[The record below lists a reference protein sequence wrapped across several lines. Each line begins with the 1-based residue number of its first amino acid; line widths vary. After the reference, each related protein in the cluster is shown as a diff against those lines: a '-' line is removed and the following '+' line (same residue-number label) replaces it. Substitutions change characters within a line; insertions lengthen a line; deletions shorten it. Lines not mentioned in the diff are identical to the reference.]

1 MKNVKNSRRP
11 SNLMSLTKTFIYRLY
26 RHDILKNK
34 KIQNSFIYIL
44 LGFSSFLLSFQTLYI
59 YIYILVIGTFIY
71 RFSKFL
77 KLNFLFFKVS

>member
-59 YIYILVIGTFIY
+59 YIYIGCRDIY
-71 RFSKFL
+71 LQIFEVFEVKFSIF
-77 KLNFLFFKVS
+77 